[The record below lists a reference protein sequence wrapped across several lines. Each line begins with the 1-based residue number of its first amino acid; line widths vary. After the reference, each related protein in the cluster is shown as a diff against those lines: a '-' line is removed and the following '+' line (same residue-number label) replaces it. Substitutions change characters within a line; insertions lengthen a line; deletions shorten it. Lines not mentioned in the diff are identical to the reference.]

1 MNIDIS
7 RITKIL
13 RKLKKRDPVLFSAV
27 KKKISQIGSSDEISI
42 QHFKNLR
49 HDSSEYK
56 RVHIRS
62 FVLTFRISKDKI
74 IFETLKH
81 HDDAYK

>member
-13 RKLKKRDPVLFSAV
+13 RKLKKRDVVLFISV
-27 KKKISQIGSSDEISI
+27 QKKISQIGSSNEISI
-42 QHFKNLR
+42 KHFKNLR

-62 FVLTFRISKDKI
+62 FVLTFTITKDKI

-81 HDDAYK
+81 HDDAYN